1 MRPDRFPG
9 RGSGRAFFL
18 RPYKEPVKEAV
29 KKVVYASVFAP
40 GTLDFFSGVTI
51 IKPYESAAAPAGLR
65 RGELMERRD
74 AR

>member
-1 MRPDRFPG
+1 V
-9 RGSGRAFFL
+9 
-18 RPYKEPVKEAV
+18 E
-29 KKVVYASVFAP
+29 KVVYASVFAP
-40 GTLDFFSGVTI
+40 GTLDFFPGVTI